1 MVSENSIGGK
11 GKGSRSSSSKL
22 MGLRYGSFKR
32 SSVMQ
37 LNIRQFP
44 LQRLSIVPCFAF
56 CQNYSGLD
64 EGSIIEEII
73 HFPGQLQPQS
83 LLNLQ
88 AACICSRVL
97 RQRGGSG
104 TLSGAA
110 AAMGWL
116 VGAALVPAHLSSSD
130 SGSGTGLFPHLSIHA
145 LSEKK
150 KNNRW

>member
-1 MVSENSIGGK
+1 
-11 GKGSRSSSSKL
+11 
-22 MGLRYGSFKR
+22 
-32 SSVMQ
+32 MQ
-37 LNIRQFP
+37 LYIRQFS

-56 CQNYSGLD
+56 CQNESGLD

-73 HFPGQLQPQS
+73 HLPGRLQPQS

-88 AACICSRVL
+88 ATCICRRVL

-104 TLSGAA
+104 TLSEAA
-110 AAMGWL
+110 AAVGWL
-116 VGAALVPAHLSSSD
+116 VGAALVPTHLSSSD
-130 SGSGTGLFPHLSIHA
+130 SGSGAGLFPHLSILA